1 MLFGKS
7 ENIILMVVKV
17 SIVAKLSELLVFVDL
32 IALKVFI
39 TVVVILVGIF

>member
-1 MLFGKS
+1 VLFGKS

-32 IALKVFI
+32 LALKVFI